1 MRTGS
6 GGGVEYMQRLVLLL
20 IVVAT
25 FAGCGTARGVGHG
38 VGAVFDG
45 MGDDFRA
52 LGDLFE

>member
-1 MRTGS
+1 MER
-6 GGGVEYMQRLVLLL
+6 MQHVVLLL

-25 FAGCGTARGVGHG
+25 FAGCGTTRGVGHG

>member
-1 MRTGS
+1 MGS
-6 GGGVEYMQRLVLLL
+6 GSGVEYMQRLVLLL
-20 IVVAT
+20 IVVAAL
-25 FAGCGTARGVGHG
+25 AGCGTARGVGHG